1 MKESYN
7 YKKLSKGKMQC
18 LTCSHFCAP
27 LEGKRGK
34 CGVRENVEGKLFAL
48 NYGKLIASNIDPIEK
63 KPLFHFLPGTFS
75 YSISTVGCNL
85 ACDFCQ
91 NWDIS
96 QSPKP
101 KNPIIGEDVKAETVV
116 KEALRTGCQ
125 SISYT
130 YTEPTIFLEFALDTM
145 KIAKKK
151 GLFNVWVS
159 NGFMSPQTLKLV
171 IPYLDAVNVD
181 LKSFS
186 EKFYEKV
193 CKARLEP
200 VLENLKELYKK
211 KVHLEVTTLII
222 PTLNDSKENLQNI
235 ARFIKKE
242 LSPEVPWHISRFF
255 PAYRLSDLPPTDV
268 KKIHQAYEIGKKEGL
283 KFVYAGNIPGD
294 SIDGIT
300 TESTYCPK
308 CGKLVAGRAGF
319 EIYNL
324 NLDKKGRCKY
334 CKTDLNIFTPHN
346 PRS

>member
-7 YKKLSKGKMQC
+7 YKKIGKGKVQC
-18 LTCSHFCAP
+18 LTCNHFCT
-27 LEGKRGK
+27 LGKNERGK
-34 CGVRENVEGKLFAL
+34 CGVRENIGGKLFAL
-48 NYGKLIASNIDPIEK
+48 NYGKLIAQNIDPIEK

-85 ACDFCQ
+85 SCDFCQ

-96 QSPKP
+96 QGPKDH
-101 KNPIIGEDVKAETVV
+101 NPVIGEDVKPGAVVEETL
-116 KEALRTGCQ
+116 KAGCE
-125 SISYT
+125 SIAYT

-145 KIAKKK
+145 KLAKKK

-200 VLENLKELYKK
+200 VLENLKELYKN
-211 KVHLEVTTLII
+211 KVHLETTTLVI
-222 PTLNDSKENLQNI
+222 PTLNDSKENLKKI
-235 ARFIKKE
+235 AQFIKKE
-242 LSPEVPWHISRFF
+242 LGSEVPWHISRFF
-255 PAYRLSDLPPTDV
+255 PAYKLSNLPPTSEE
-268 KKIHQAYEIGKKEGL
+268 KIHQAYEIGKKEGL
-283 KFVYAGNIPGD
+283 HFVYAGNIPGNN
-294 SIDGIT
+294 IDGIA

-308 CGKLVAGRAGF
+308 CKKLAIGRMGFSLYNVNIDRKGK
-319 EIYNL
+319 
-324 NLDKKGRCKY
+324 CKN
-334 CKTDLNIFTPHN
+334 CGTDLNIFV
-346 PRS
+346 R